1 MALNQYYEDE
11 LSYLREMGDIFARET
26 PKLAGFLSRQAED
39 PDVERLLEGFAFL
52 TARLRQRLDDE
63 MPEIVHGLIQLLW
76 PHYLRPVPPVTMLA
90 FDQADAAT
98 PVAIRV
104 ARGTTVRSRMIDGIS
119 CPFST
124 SYDLDVMPLRVAKVD
139 LENRPTSAR
148 LDIRLQLLPRGS
160 LRCMSGGRLRLHFA
174 TEREPLV
181 GRSLYLWMLRHAT
194 QISIRSDDG
203 DSLKLGPEAVKPVGF
218 AADESVLPAPSASFS
233 GFRLIQEYLT
243 YPEKFLFLDLTG
255 LAPLAGWTANNFTVT
270 FEFRRPLPNQI
281 RVVDGNIRL
290 NCTPAVNLFAAD
302 AQPLRVDGAKAEYRL
317 QPGADTGLSIHAVE
331 QATGYMQGRAQ
342 PVRYVPFESFR
353 HDLPG
358 QEASALFYRVRVR
371 PSVVGRGIDHYL
383 AFVNRRDQ
391 IAVPPV
397 EVVSVALTCSNGRLA
412 ERLPPGSID
421 QPGADMPSG
430 LSATNIGSV
439 ASEVPPPIGDGLLWR
454 LVANLARNFGSIV
467 DVEALRGVVASYDFR
482 AVHDAQARRKLEL
495 LSEGLGEFNHS
506 DMDWILRGRPV
517 RMRSLELVAAESK
530 LGGEAELFLFGSI
543 LDAFFI
549 AFASIN
555 SLHRFSV
562 RGSES
567 NVVYAWSP
575 RTGAASPL

>member
-26 PKLAGFLSRQAED
+26 PNLAGFLSRQAED

-76 PHYLRPVPPVTMLA
+76 PQYLRPVPPLTMLA
-90 FDQADAAT
+90 VDQSDAGTANA
-98 PVAIRV
+98 VRV
-104 ARGTTVRSRMIDGIS
+104 ARGTVVRSRMIDGIS

-124 SYDLDVMPLRVAKVD
+124 CYDVDVMPLRVTKVD

-148 LDIRLQLLPRGS
+148 LDIRLQTLPRGS
-160 LRCMSGGRLRLHFA
+160 LRCLSTGRLRFHLA

-194 QISIRSDDG
+194 QISIRSDGG
-203 DSLKLGPEAVKPVGF
+203 DSLRLGLNAVKPVGF
-218 AADESVLPAPSASFS
+218 GPDESVLPAPSVSFS

-243 YPEKFLFLDLTG
+243 YPEKFLFVELTG
-255 LAPLAGWTANNFTVT
+255 LAPVAEWAANNFTVT
-270 FEFRRPLPNQI
+270 FEFQRPLPSQV
-281 RVVDGNIRL
+281 RVADGNVRL
-290 NCTPAVNLFAAD
+290 NCTPAVNLFQTD
-302 AQPLRVDGAKAEYRL
+302 AQPLRIDGAKSEYRL
-317 QPGADTGLSIHAVE
+317 QSGADMGFSIHSVE
-331 QATGYMQGRAQ
+331 QVTGYMQGRAQ
-342 PVRYVPFESFR
+342 PVRYLPFESFR

-358 QEASALFYRVRVR
+358 QESSALFYRLRVR
-371 PSVVGRGIDHYL
+371 PSIVGRGIDHYL
-383 AFVNRRDQ
+383 AFVNRGDQ
-391 IAVPPV
+391 ITVPSV
-397 EVVSVALTCSNGRLA
+397 EVISIGLTCSNGRLA

-421 QPGADMPSG
+421 QPGAEMPSG
-430 LSATNIGSV
+430 LNVTNIAPV
-439 ASEVPPPIGDGLLWR
+439 VSEVPPPVSDGLLWR

-467 DVEALRGVVASYDFR
+467 DAGALRGVIASYDFR

-495 LSEGLGEFNHS
+495 LSEGLTEFNHS
-506 DMDWILRGRPV
+506 DMDWVLRGRPV
-517 RMRSLELVAAESK
+517 RMRTLELVAAESK
-530 LGGEAELFLFGSI
+530 LGGEAELFLFGSV

-555 SLHRFSV
+555 SLHRFSM

-567 NVVYAWSP
+567 NVVYLWPP

>member
-63 MPEIVHGLIQLLW
+63 MPEVVHGLIQLLW
-76 PHYLRPVPPVTMLA
+76 PHYLRPVPPITMLA
-90 FDQADAAT
+90 FDQGSAAT
-98 PVAIRV
+98 ATAIRV
-104 ARGTTVRSRMIDGIS
+104 SRGTSVRSRMIDGVS
-119 CPFST
+119 CAFST
-124 SYDLDVMPLRVAKVD
+124 AYDVDVLPLRVAKVD

-148 LDIRLQLLPRGS
+148 LDIKLQVLPRGS
-160 LRCMSGGRLRLHFA
+160 LRSLSNGRLRLHFA

-194 QISIRSDDG
+194 QIIVRSEAG
-203 DSLKLGPEAVKPVGF
+203 DSLSLAPDSVAPVGLSE
-218 AADESVLPAPSASFS
+218 DEAVLPAPSASFA
-233 GFRLIQEYLT
+233 GFRLIQEYLS
-243 YPEKFLFLDLTG
+243 YPDKFLFVDING
-255 LAPLAGWTANNFTVT
+255 LAPVAEWTASQLTLS

-281 RVVDGNIRL
+281 RVADGNIRL

-317 QPGADTGLSIHAVE
+317 QPGIDAGLSIHAVE
-331 QATGYMQGRAQ
+331 QVTGYMQGRAQ
-342 PVRYVPFESFR
+342 PVHYVPFESFR

-358 QEASALFYRVRVR
+358 QDTGAVFYRLRVQ
-371 PSVVGRGIDHYL
+371 PSIVGRGVDHYL

-391 IAVPPV
+391 IAVPQV
-397 EVVSVALTCSNGRLA
+397 EVVSVGLTCSNGRIA
-412 ERLPPGSID
+412 ERLAVGSID
-421 QPGADMPSG
+421 QAGADVPSG
-430 LSATNIGSV
+430 LGVANIAAV
-439 ASEVPPPIGDGLLWR
+439 VSEVPPPISDGLLWR
-454 LVANLARNFGSIV
+454 LVANLARNFGSIIDAV
-467 DVEALRGVVASYDFR
+467 ALRGVIASYDFR
-482 AVHDAQARRKLEL
+482 AVYDAQARRRLEL
-495 LSEGLGEFNHS
+495 LCEGLIDFNHS
-506 DMDWILRGRPV
+506 DMDWIVRGRPL
-517 RMRSLELVAAESK
+517 RMRAVELLATESK
-530 LGGEAELFLFGSI
+530 LGGEAELFLFGSVI
-543 LDAFFI
+543 DAFFN

-567 NVVYAWSP
+567 NVVYAWPP
-575 RTGAASPL
+575 RPGAARPL